1 MFYKLNDKQYFCCKN
16 RLRNFV
22 SILLAFLLLTSCT
35 KLGVFEKTAPIPS
48 QAWSYSFKPS
58 FTFTIT
64 DTATAYN
71 VYIVIRHTD
80 AYNYNNLWLTIGS
93 QAPGDTI
100 RFQNINL
107 ELGNDAKGWEGT
119 GMDDIFEVRKNIT
132 PGPIPFKK
140 AGNYTFTIAQIM
152 RENPLM
158 HILNVGIRV
167 EKVVL

>member
-1 MFYKLNDKQYFCCKN
+1 MKKFL
-16 RLRNFV
+16 L
-22 SILLAFLLLTSCT
+22 ILLSSLFFLSCA
-35 KLGVFEKTAPIPS
+35 KIGVYEKTALIPQQS
-48 QAWSYSFKPS
+48 WSYYNKPS

-80 AYNYNNLWLTIGS
+80 AYNYNNLWLTVAS
-93 QAPGDTI
+93 TAPGDSV
-100 RFQNINL
+100 RSQNINI

-132 PGPIPFKK
+132 PGPVPFKK

-152 RENPLM
+152 RENPLL

-167 EKVVL
+167 EKVNF